1 MNDVYTLGIDLQYYI
16 GDIYLQM
23 AEISRGDIRS
33 QYKKMAVSELEIKEK
48 IEKINNARLNE
59 LLTQFYNNGGQI
71 IEAPLTSDQAK
82 ELQPFFNRLLDTY
95 FKRLES
101 LLVLAAEGSITPER
115 LDRMINFDTLE
126 MYGNVSKL
134 FKVDEIVQGFNN
146 LISIRE
152 SVRK

>member
-1 MNDVYTLGIDLQYYI
+1 
-16 GDIYLQM
+16 
-23 AEISRGDIRS
+23 
-33 QYKKMAVSELEIKEK
+33 
-48 IEKINNARLNE
+48 
-59 LLTQFYNNGGQI
+59 
-71 IEAPLTSDQAK
+71 
-82 ELQPFFNRLLDTY
+82 LDTY